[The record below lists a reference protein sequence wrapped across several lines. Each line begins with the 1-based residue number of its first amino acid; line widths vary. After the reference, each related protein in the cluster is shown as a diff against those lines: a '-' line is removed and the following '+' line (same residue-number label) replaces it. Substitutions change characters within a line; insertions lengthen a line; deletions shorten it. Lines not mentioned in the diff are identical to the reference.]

1 MRQSAKGKATMKI
14 HLVLVVLSAVVVTGC
29 TSSLLTRDV
38 KGEKMNEEKP
48 CIAILEGTLGE
59 GGINSPEF
67 KEYSKRSN
75 ANGEAHGGVVLQK
88 YMVSEN
94 LGQGGKPDFILIV
107 KYPSYEAAKNTF
119 SNEEYK
125 AILPLRDV
133 AFKEVKILLT
143 K

>member
-1 MRQSAKGKATMKI
+1 MKR
-14 HLVLVVLSAVVVTGC
+14 HLMLVVLSAVVVTGC
-29 TSSLLTRDV
+29 ASSLVTYDM
-38 KGEKMNEEKP
+38 KGEKMNDEKP
-48 CIAILEGTLGE
+48 CIAILEGTLSE
-59 GGINSPEF
+59 GGLNSPEF

-94 LGQGGKPDFILIV
+94 LCQGGKPDFILIV

-119 SNEEYK
+119 SNKEYK

-143 K
+143 N

>member
-1 MRQSAKGKATMKI
+1 MS
-14 HLVLVVLSAVVVTGC
+14 
-29 TSSLLTRDV
+29 D
-38 KGEKMNEEKP
+38 EKP
-48 CIAILEGTLGE
+48 CIAILEGTLSE
-59 GGINSPEF
+59 SGINSLEF

-75 ANGEAHGGVVLQK
+75 ANGEAHGGVVLKK

-94 LGQGGKPDFILIV
+94 LWQGGKPDFVLIV
-107 KYPSYEAAKNTF
+107 EYPSYEAAKNTF

-143 K
+143 S